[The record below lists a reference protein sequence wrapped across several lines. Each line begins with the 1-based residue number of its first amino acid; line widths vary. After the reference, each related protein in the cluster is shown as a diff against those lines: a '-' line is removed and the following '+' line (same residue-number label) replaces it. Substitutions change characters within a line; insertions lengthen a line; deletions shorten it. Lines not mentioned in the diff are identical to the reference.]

1 MNERECYKRTQ
12 LFVLKTRVG
21 QGRKQFR
28 RIISPYSENC
38 KNQKILRHCA
48 YNLCDLEDPYHTLAT
63 SFLKFNR
70 LTIQNS
76 YMTFADL
83 ICIRKYYRIS
93 NLITLLKKIGS
104 MHQSHVGRYIEV
116 AYFMI

>member
-1 MNERECYKRTQ
+1 MNERECYKRAQ
-12 LFVLKTRVG
+12 LFVLKTRMD
-21 QGRKQFR
+21 QGTTQFS
-28 RIISPYSENC
+28 RIITPYSENC

-48 YNLCDLEDPYHTLAT
+48 YNLLDLKDPYPRLAT

-83 ICIRKYYRIS
+83 I
-93 NLITLLKKIGS
+93 
-104 MHQSHVGRYIEV
+104 
-116 AYFMI
+116 